1 MALSEAEILRR
12 RETIG
17 ASDVPII
24 LGLSKWKTPHELYA
38 EKHSTEPP
46 IASPDSE
53 ASLWG
58 QKLERIILEAWGESN
73 KSGETLPWY
82 VDPIKREGIPWAT
95 CTPDGWFYPPGGLLP
110 GHGIEIKNR
119 AYGTGWGESGTQ
131 EIPPDVEAQVRWSM
145 FVADCEQWGV
155 GVLLGGNN
163 FRHYLIERD
172 KEWEEWVFPV
182 VEAFRAGSLVDDA
195 LWRPVTTSGN
205 IRKGGATEGEA
216 VDQYVFTKTQV
227 EKWSE
232 ALSRDT
238 DRLKKLVGDD
248 KGFDSPHGH
257 RVTYTPT
264 KGRATTD
271 WEAVARKVA
280 SAYLHSGEET
290 LRKAIESCTT
300 TGRPYRRLTVTERP
314 APKAGFLDLPKPEE
328 QDGL

>member
-1 MALSEAEILRR
+1 MALTKEEILRR
-12 RETIG
+12 RSTVG
-17 ASDVPII
+17 GSDVPII

-53 ASLWG
+53 ASRWG
-58 QKLERIILEAWGESN
+58 QKLERIILQAWGEARCQ
-73 KSGETLPWY
+73 G
-82 VDPIKREGIPWAT
+82 VDPWLVGPMSHDDIPWAT
-95 CTPDGWFYPPGGLLP
+95 CTPDGWTALP

-195 LWRPVTTSGN
+195 LWKPVVTSGS
-205 IRKGGATEGEA
+205 IRRGGTLDASA
-216 VDQYVFTKTQV
+216 VHTYLFLKK
-227 EKWSE
+227 ESE
-232 ALSRDT
+232 ETSL
-238 DRLKKLVGDD
+238 RLKKATETLKELVGED
-248 KGFDSPHGH
+248 KGFDLPDGR
-257 RVTYTPT
+257 RVLYTPT

-271 WEAVARKVA
+271 WEAVARKMASMYVA
-280 SAYLHSGEET
+280 SGGES
-290 LRKAIESCTT
+290 LDRCIEACTT
-300 TGRPYRRLTVTERP
+300 TGRPYRRLTVTERKVP
-314 APKAGFLDLPKPEE
+314 TAGFLDLPTEEKE